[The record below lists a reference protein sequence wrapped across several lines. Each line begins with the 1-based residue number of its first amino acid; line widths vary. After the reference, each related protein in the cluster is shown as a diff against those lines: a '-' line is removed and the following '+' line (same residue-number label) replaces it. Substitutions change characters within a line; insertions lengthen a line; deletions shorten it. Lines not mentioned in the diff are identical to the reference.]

1 MQDTSPKTPSLY
13 DADFYAWANQQAA
26 LLRAG
31 RLSEAD
37 IANIAEEIESM
48 GRSEKREL
56 VSRLAVLLMHLL
68 KWRFQPKHRGKSW
81 RLTIEIQRIEL
92 ERHLA
97 DNPSLKSKVADA
109 LADAYRTA
117 RLQAA
122 RETKLDAKAFPSS
135 CPWSDE
141 EISDDG
147 FWPET

>member
-1 MQDTSPKTPSLY
+1 MQGMSPEVPALY
-13 DADFYAWANQQAA
+13 QADLYAWANQQAA

-31 RLSEAD
+31 RVSEAD
-37 IANIAEEIESM
+37 IGNIAEEIASI

-56 VSRLAVLLMHLL
+56 IGGLAVLLMHLL
-68 KWRFQPKHRGKSW
+68 KWRFRPRRRAKSW

-97 DNPSLKSKVADA
+97 DNPSLKSTVADA

-122 RETKLDAKAFPSS
+122 RETKLDPKRFPTS
-135 CPWSDE
+135 CPWSYK

-147 FWPET
+147 FWPEP

>member
-1 MQDTSPKTPSLY
+1 MQDTSPKTLSLY
-13 DADFYAWANQQAA
+13 DVDFYAWANQQAA

-31 RLSEAD
+31 RLAEAD
-37 IANIAEEIESM
+37 IANLAEELESM

-68 KWRFQPKHRGKSW
+68 KWRLQEKGRGKSW

-97 DNPSLKSKVADA
+97 DNPSLASKIADA
-109 LADAYRTA
+109 LVDAYRTA

-122 RETKLDAKAFPSS
+122 RETKLDAKEFPTS
-135 CPWSDE
+135 CPWTYDE
-141 EISDDG
+141 IIDDT
-147 FWPET
+147 FWPEV